1 MGAAVI
7 EAEPTRGEGSEAPS
21 PEDTVRRAQRGDAT
35 AFERLYQ
42 EHHTRIYALCLR
54 MMRDADL
61 AEELTQ
67 DVFVRL
73 YERLSSFRGA
83 SSFATWLH
91 RLAVNVVLNHLRSGR
106 RRAGHE
112 QKMYDAAR
120 YKTAVKDA
128 MPETRMTLETAIA
141 ELPPGAREVL
151 VLHDIEGYRYRE
163 IAEVTGTAVGTV
175 KSQLHRAR
183 KLLREVLER

>member
-1 MGAAVI
+1 MGAAVVI
-7 EAEPTRGEGSEAPS
+7 EAEPTRGSAAPS
-21 PEDTVRRAQRGDAT
+21 PEDTVRRAQGGDAT
-35 AFERLYQ
+35 AFERLYR
-42 EHHTRIYALCLR
+42 EHHPRIYALCLR

-61 AEELTQ
+61 AEELAQ

-73 YERLSSFRGA
+73 YDRLSSFRGA

-91 RLAVNVVLNHLRSGR
+91 RLAVNVVLNHLRAGR
-106 RRAGHE
+106 RRASHE

-120 YKTAVKDA
+120 YRTAVKEA

-183 KLLREVLER
+183 KLVREVLGR